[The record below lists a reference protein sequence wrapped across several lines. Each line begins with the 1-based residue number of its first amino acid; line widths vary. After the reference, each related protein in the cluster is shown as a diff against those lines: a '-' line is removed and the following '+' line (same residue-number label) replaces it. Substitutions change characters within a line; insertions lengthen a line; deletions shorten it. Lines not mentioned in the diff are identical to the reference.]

1 VKSENRAFAQMEE
14 FMTEDSRKIRSNTD
28 GRDDRGRFGTGNPG
42 RPRGARNRVNAVAE
56 AIIEDNL
63 GEVAEKCVQL
73 AKEGSVPCVLALLRL
88 RIPALREGSV
98 QEPIELPALETP
110 KDALAALR
118 IIAEAVA
125 RADIDDDH
133 ARSLVAAIEGFRKT
147 FEVVDH
153 EERIR
158 ALEARPREGGSQ

>member
-1 VKSENRAFAQMEE
+1 MA
-14 FMTEDSRKIRSNTD
+14 EDSRKIRSNTD

-88 RIPALREGSV
+88 RIPALRSG
-98 QEPIELPALETP
+98 QEPIELPALEPP

-133 ARSLVAAIEGFRKT
+133 ARSLVAAIEGFLKT
-147 FEVVDH
+147 FEFVDH

-158 ALEARPREGGSQ
+158 ALEARHAREDRNEAA

>member
-1 VKSENRAFAQMEE
+1 
-14 FMTEDSRKIRSNTD
+14 
-28 GRDDRGRFGTGNPG
+28 
-42 RPRGARNRVNAVAE
+42 
-56 AIIEDNL
+56 
-63 GEVAEKCVQL
+63 
-73 AKEGSVPCVLALLRL
+73 VPCVLALLRL